1 MRKDRRR
8 TQNAL
13 LFSLALH
20 LLAVIIT
27 GMFIENT
34 YEVVDALSIDW
45 IDAPPVVLKIRDG
58 IPKPSPHSQGGGMK
72 NLEDLPV
79 PAAHNRPSD
88 IPEIKVEELIFER
101 RSVEIDKKAELEEIP
116 PIDTSPL
123 QFDTDARTRDTMETL
138 LATPKTVL
146 TQPKTKRSS
155 GIIDRVRVDE
165 DDTQGLA
172 NVYGKGGTGEGRG
185 GGGGVGDG
193 FGNVGGKAPAFPEID
208 TMAHKRTKDIFGIG
222 EYVDK
227 TRKGKQSVV
236 YLLDVSRSML
246 GGKCKKLSLA
256 VKALKDSLGMLKS
269 GDKFNIITFD
279 HSANI
284 YSPKM
289 RPVNKQNI
297 KSVYFYLDCL
307 VIGYARTPKKLPG
320 THISLALEKALALP
334 ISTIVIISDGKAD
347 KGITDT
353 RELVTFVRARNYR
366 DSRILTIGLGKG
378 DKFKGVPLLR
388 ELATQNNGKM
398 RLIDVQK
405 F

>member
-1 MRKDRRR
+1 MRKYKLRI
-8 TQNAL
+8 QNAL

-20 LLAVIIT
+20 LLGVIIM
-27 GMFIENT
+27 GMFIDT
-34 YEVVDALSIDW
+34 DYEIVDALQVDW
-45 IDAPPVVLKIRDG
+45 VDAPPVVLKTRDG
-58 IPKPSPHSQGGGMK
+58 IPRPSPKSQGGGMK
-72 NLEDLPV
+72 ELEDLPA
-79 PAAHNRPSD
+79 PAAHRSRD
-88 IPEIKVEELIFER
+88 IPEVKVEELVFEQ
-101 RSVEIDKKAELEEIP
+101 RSVEVDKRAELEEIP

-123 QFDTDARTRDTMETL
+123 HFDTDARTRDTMETP

-146 TQPKTKRSS
+146 IQLKTKRSS
-155 GIIDRVRVDE
+155 GIIDRVGVDKG
-165 DDTQGLA
+165 DTEGLA

-185 GGGGVGDG
+185 GVGDG
-193 FGNVGGKAPAFPEID
+193 FGDVGGRAPAFPEID
-208 TMAHKRTKDIFGIG
+208 TMAHKRAKDIFGIG
-222 EYVDK
+222 GYVDK

-246 GGKCKKLSLA
+246 GGKRKKLSLA
-256 VKALKDSLGMLKS
+256 VKALKDSLGMLKP
-269 GDKFNIITFD
+269 GDKYNIITFD
-279 HSANI
+279 YDANI

-289 RPVNKQNI
+289 RTVNERSI
-297 KSVYFYLDCL
+297 KSAYFYLDCL
-307 VIGYARTPKKLPG
+307 VIGYARTPKKPPG

-334 ISTIVIISDGKAD
+334 VSTIVIISDGKAD

-353 RELVTFVRARNYR
+353 RELSTFVKARNYR

-388 ELATQNNGKM
+388 ELAAQNNGKM